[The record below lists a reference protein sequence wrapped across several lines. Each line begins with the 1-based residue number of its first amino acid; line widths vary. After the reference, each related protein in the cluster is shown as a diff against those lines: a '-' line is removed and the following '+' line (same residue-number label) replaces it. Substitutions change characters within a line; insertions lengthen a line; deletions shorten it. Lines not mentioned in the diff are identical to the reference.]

1 MSVTINALEVNLPPP
16 PLDLW
21 FSTDMGFYVQRPD
34 RTTQWQRIEDGDL
47 LSTRGYVVARNLDL
61 LSAFAPVEDPANFG
75 LDAVAVAA
83 APAVADLD
91 QDGDVDRSDLEVY
104 EVASSGRT

>member
-1 MSVTINALEVNLPPP
+1 
-16 PLDLW
+16 
-21 FSTDMGFYVQRPD
+21 
-34 RTTQWQRIEDGDL
+34 
-47 LSTRGYVVARNLDL
+47 VVARNLDL